1 VFFPSSPLRSSPFI
15 LFLCILLSLILALR
29 LSSLHSFDTDR
40 PDRTGSCVRRAI
52 SRSLVA
58 LSSTEHYHG
67 VFLLLLLLCP
77 SALLLYFFIIL
88 FFLLISS

>member
-1 VFFPSSPLRSSPFI
+1 MFFPSSPLRSSPFI

-67 VFLLLLLLCP
+67 VFLLLLLLLCP
-77 SALLLYFFIIL
+77 STLLLTSL
-88 FFLLISS
+88 

>member
-1 VFFPSSPLRSSPFI
+1 MFFPSSPLRSSPFI